1 MKYRPTKSHNPTI
14 RCSRLKPRSRATKYV
29 LDCSTALALLAGQAT
44 AEGRFLYTQTNDH
57 QPGMNAVIAY
67 ERAADGSLNPHADG
81 PFLTNGTGIDNN
93 TNGKLGPN
101 DNDTPIIASADGKRM
116 FAVNGN
122 SNTIAVFD
130 ILADGALAHVP
141 GSPFSSMGIS
151 PVSLSLS
158 GDTLIVANRN
168 EDPAQL
174 DELRGEASS
183 SYASFR
189 VGSGG
194 ALSFVSRINSEDG
207 HKATQVLVA
216 SATPGLVFGNDFQV
230 DADFDG
236 DGEVSM
242 LFSNEASVQGRL
254 RSFHLTSEGN
264 LSEAD
269 IEPLTETA
277 DPVPEVPTLPLGIW
291 DHPTKNLLYVG
302 LVTRNQLGV
311 FSYDDNGDL
320 VFVSAVPNSG
330 QDICWLRVNRTGT
343 RLYAV
348 NNLPREG
355 SGDTTSTIT
364 VFDISGANAKNPVE
378 LSRSEIPQPAGTFVN
393 NRAAEQPGSTAFQMT
408 LDPSEEYLYVVNQ
421 RIDQTPANTD
431 PAGNVIHSFR
441 IGVDG
446 SVEAVAARDLLQDGV
461 NHRARPQGLVAID
474 IN

>member
-1 MKYRPTKSHNPTI
+1 MKYRPTTSANPAVRRSPI
-14 RCSRLKPRSRATKYV
+14 KPRAGVAKYALV
-29 LDCSTALALLAGQAT
+29 CSTAMALLAGQAS
-44 AEGRFLYTQTNDH
+44 AEGQFLYTQTNDH
-57 QPGMNAVIAY
+57 QPGMNAVMAY
-67 ERAADGSLNPHADG
+67 ERGPDGILSPHVDG
-81 PFLTNGTGIDNN
+81 PFLTQGTGIDNN

-101 DNDTPIIASADGKRM
+101 DNDTPIIASADDKRL

-130 ILADGALAHVP
+130 VLDDGALVHVP
-141 GSPFSSMGIS
+141 GSPFAAMGIG

-158 GDTLIVANRN
+158 GDILIVANRN

-174 DELRGEASS
+174 DELRGEAHS

-189 VGSGG
+189 VGPDGG
-194 ALSFVSRINSEDG
+194 LNFISRVENQDG

-216 SATPGLVFGNDFQV
+216 AATPGIVFGNDFQV

-236 DGEVSM
+236 DGPVSR
-242 LFSNEASVQGRL
+242 LFSNDASVQGRL
-254 RSFHLTSEGN
+254 RSFYVTPEGD

-269 IEPLTETA
+269 IEALTETA
-277 DPVPEVPTLPLGIW
+277 DPAPDVPTLPLGIW

-311 FSYDDNGDL
+311 YSYDDSGDL
-320 VFVSAVPNSG
+320 SFVSAVPNSG
-330 QDICWLRVNRTGT
+330 QDICWLRVNRAGT

-355 SGDTTSTIT
+355 TGDTTSTIT
-364 VFDISGANAKNPVE
+364 VFDISGANAENPVE
-378 LSRSEIPQPAGTFVN
+378 LSRSEIPLPAGTFVN
-393 NRAAEQPGSTAFQMT
+393 NRTAEQPGSTAFQLT

-421 RIDQTPANTD
+421 RIDQTAANTD

-441 IGVDG
+441 IDADG
-446 SVEAVAARDLLQDGV
+446 SVVAVAARDLLQDGV